1 MLLINCGDFKDQ
13 RDTGMNKRIK
23 QIGIPLILL
32 IIIIIVLRNAGFRV
46 YRYAPERNSMHP
58 TITPGDL
65 VLCVVN
71 RTYTSEKLMRGA
83 VVLITHKDYSYLLT
97 KRIIGKEKDRVEIRG
112 QLTLVNGEMLDEPYA
127 LFGPEDKRYGRV
139 EPMRI
144 PKDKLFVLGDNRD
157 ISLDSRSSSFGLVDV
172 RQVVGK
178 PLLILWSKNKQKI
191 GNWLQRKSKVRGIY
205 L

>member
-1 MLLINCGDFKDQ
+1 
-13 RDTGMNKRIK
+13 MNKRIK